1 MRTFFII
8 LRRAFM
14 NSWLDGCWGIAKG
27 AAYSGLLSLF
37 PVLSSLAAIL
47 VQANADRVAQ
57 YLARFAFEVVPPGGA
72 ELIERQFRERGAQ
85 PLSLIV
91 VAALLSAW
99 AASSLMA
106 TLMEGFRA
114 AYRLPGGRGIVEDR
128 IVAFVLVFISAMP
141 AIGASALLVFGDKV
155 EQALLQMAGWIDA
168 GGDVAAGVLI
178 ASKMVRFAVSLGA
191 VILTTGLLYYVGPN
205 RQQQWKN
212 IWPGAFVAT
221 GLWLIVTG
229 LFASY
234 VRNLAN
240 YNVMYGSIGGV
251 IALIVWMYILA
262 AIALFGCEYN
272 AERER
277 VQRGTSSSTSKL

>member
-8 LRRAFM
+8 LRRAFF
-14 NSWLDGCWGIAKG
+14 NSFLDGCWGIAKG

-47 VQANADRVAQ
+47 VQANAGPISE
-57 YLARFAFEVVPPGGA
+57 YLARFVFEVVPPGTA

-91 VAALLSAW
+91 VALLLSAW

-114 AYRLPGGRGIVEDR
+114 AYRLPGGRGIVQDR
-128 IVAFVLVFISAMP
+128 IVAFALVFISAMP
-141 AIGASALLVFGDKV
+141 AIAASTLLVFGDKV
-155 EQALLQMAGWIDA
+155 EQALLPIADGNIA
-168 GGDVAAGVLI
+168 SGVLLATKLI
-178 ASKMVRFAVSLGA
+178 RLFISLGA
-191 VILTTGLLYYVGPN
+191 VVLTTAVLYYVAPN
-205 RQQQWKN
+205 RRQQWKN
-212 IWPGAFVAT
+212 VWPGAFVAT
-221 GLWLIVTG
+221 ALWLAVTVI
-229 LFASY
+229 FAWY

-251 IALIVWMYILA
+251 IALIVWMYLLA
-262 AIALFGCEYN
+262 AIALFGCEFN
-272 AERER
+272 AETER
-277 VQRGTSSSTSKL
+277 VRSREAA